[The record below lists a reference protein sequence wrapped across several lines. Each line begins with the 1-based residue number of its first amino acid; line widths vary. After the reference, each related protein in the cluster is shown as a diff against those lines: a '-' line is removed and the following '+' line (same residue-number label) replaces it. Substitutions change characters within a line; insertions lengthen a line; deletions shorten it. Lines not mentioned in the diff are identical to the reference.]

1 MLIFDYLITYFDY
14 MDIPQLK
21 NFLIL
26 SDTLNY
32 RKAAELINIVQP
44 ALSRQIQL
52 LEKEIGSMLFNRSK
66 RAVTLTEAGLFFK
79 KEADRILQ
87 DLNKTIIRTAQMHN
101 GEAGE
106 IRVTHASS
114 AMNTVVPS
122 FLVKVKKKW
131 PELKTIAQETS
142 NFQQIELLLTRKTDI
157 GVAPN
162 IILPPQV
169 NSKILYRENFVLILP
184 GDHPLLKK
192 NLTDLSVLKN
202 EPFILPQLAT
212 GAGYVEAILQICQGF
227 GFKPK
232 VAHESAHSIGVL
244 RLVEAGLG
252 ISIEPISS
260 VRGANMNIKMIELKK
275 LPQKSSMILFW
286 LRERE
291 EELDRF
297 IKMF

>member
-1 MLIFDYLITYFDY
+1 MG
-14 MDIPQLK
+14 QV
-21 NFLIL
+21 FLL
-26 SDTLNY
+26 YRTHVVLCNTLNF
-32 RKAAELINIVQP
+32 RKAAEQINIVQP

-52 LEKEIGSMLFNRSK
+52 LENEMGAILFNRSK
-66 RAVTLTEAGLFFK
+66 RTVTLTPAGMFFQ

-87 DLNKTIIRTAQMHN
+87 DLSKIINVTTQLHN

-106 IRVTHASS
+106 VRVTHSSS

-122 FLVKVKKKW
+122 FLVKVKHRW
-131 PELKTIAQETS
+131 PNLKTIAQETS
-142 NFQQIELLLTRKTDI
+142 NLQQVEMLLARKTDI

-162 IILPPQV
+162 IILPQEI

-184 GDHPLLKK
+184 GEHPWSTDKF
-192 NLTDLSVLKN
+192 TDLSVLKN
-202 EPFILPQLAT
+202 ETFILPQLST
-212 GAGYVEAILQICQGF
+212 GVGYVEAILQICQDS
-227 GFKPK
+227 GFKPI

-252 ISIEPISS
+252 ISIEPMSS
-260 VRGANMNIKMIELKK
+260 VRGANMNIKLIELKN
-275 LPQKSSMILFW
+275 LPQKVTMTLFW